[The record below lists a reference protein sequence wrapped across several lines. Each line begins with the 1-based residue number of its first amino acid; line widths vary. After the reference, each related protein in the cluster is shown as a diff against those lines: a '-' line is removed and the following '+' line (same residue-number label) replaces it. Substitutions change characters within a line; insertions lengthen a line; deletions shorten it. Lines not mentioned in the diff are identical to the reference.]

1 MKKVWVLRAHDTLGK
16 WDSEA
21 LRYTAPTYKYVTEV
35 KLHPTQGVVF
45 VCVNGKTGHD
55 KAMEFPSRDAAVTA
69 LKVARKGGISVLK
82 LVRREKA

>member
-1 MKKVWVLRAHDTLGK
+1 MKKRVWVLRARDGA
-16 WDSEA
+16 WYDNDA
-21 LRYTAPTYKYVTEV
+21 AYRYVTEV

-55 KAMEFPSRDAAVTA
+55 KAMEFPNRDAAVTA
-69 LKVARKGGISVLK
+69 LKVARNGGISVLR